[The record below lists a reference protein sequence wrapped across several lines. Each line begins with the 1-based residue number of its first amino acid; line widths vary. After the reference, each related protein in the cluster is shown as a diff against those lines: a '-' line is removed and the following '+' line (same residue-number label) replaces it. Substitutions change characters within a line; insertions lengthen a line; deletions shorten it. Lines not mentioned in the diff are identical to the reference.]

1 MKETMK
7 IPADEIIHM
16 YETMLYDLSYDLHE
30 RYSHLLTGLLHQ
42 MDQEGSSSKSALLLT
57 HIIDDMRSKSNESTP
72 LSLAKRGVVP
82 AIKQFSKE
90 IENRFG
96 VTVRLVTERSL
107 FSIDHRILFRLIQQT
122 ILLIV
127 ENADTD
133 TIDIH
138 MEEESV
144 TFQFLSP
151 HDRIDADEKG
161 FLRLIQKRTGMELK
175 IEQRSGQWFW
185 IYFKKRG
192 NEDDL
197 HCNRG

>member
-7 IPADEIIHM
+7 LPADEIIQM
-16 YETMLYDLSYDLHE
+16 YETMLHDLSYDLHE

-42 MDQEGSSSKSALLLT
+42 MDQEGGSSKSALLLT

-82 AIKQFSKE
+82 AIRQFGKE
-90 IENRFG
+90 IEHRFG
-96 VTVRLVTERSL
+96 VTVSLLTERESL
-107 FSIDHRILFRLIQQT
+107 SIDQRILFRLIQQT
-122 ILLIV
+122 ILMIV

-133 TIDIH
+133 AIDIH
-138 MEEESV
+138 MEEDSV
-144 TFQFLSP
+144 TFRFLSP
-151 HDRIDADEKG
+151 HEQIDVDEKG
-161 FLRLIQKRTGMELK
+161 FLCLIQKRTGMELK

-192 NEDDL
+192 NKDDF
-197 HCNRG
+197 HCDR

>member
-7 IPADEIIHM
+7 FTADDITHM

-42 MDQEGSSSKSALLLT
+42 LDQEGGSSKSALLLT

-72 LSLAKRGVVP
+72 LSLAERGAVP

-90 IENRFG
+90 IEKRFG
-96 VTVRLVTERSL
+96 VTVRLLTKKGS
-107 FSIDHRILFRLIQQT
+107 FSIEQRMLFRLIQQT

-133 TIDIH
+133 AIDIH
-138 MEEESV
+138 MEVDSI
-144 TFQFLSP
+144 TFLFLSP
-151 HDRIDADEKG
+151 HGRFAVNEKG
-161 FLRLIQKRTGMELK
+161 FFRHIQKRTGMELK

-185 IYFKKRG
+185 VYFKKRG
-192 NEDDL
+192 NEDDF
-197 HCNRG
+197 HCDR